1 MSDALAIIILIVAII
16 ALTAFSIF
24 IRRLMRKGIN
34 KAFDAARNHRIDRQE
49 RNNPPTQQNLA
60 DRYRNQ

>member
-1 MSDALAIIILIVAII
+1 MSEALVIIILIVAII